1 MCVGVAL
8 YQGGLTVTLSD
19 LFVYLG
25 APLANS
31 RWSWGA
37 VRVTDGA
44 AFLRVWQ
51 DEERKVGGRYFTRIS
66 ANAFFA
72 NDSSNLGYVQR
83 SKHIEAIRAGAKSY
97 MIMCRARD
105 INATPREIAG
115 FDDTELF
122 VGGELIE
129 IDGESWLE
137 RVGRRSRAEL
147 RSTQTR

>member
-1 MCVGVAL
+1 MYVGGAL
-8 YQGGLTVTLSD
+8 FQGRLTVTLSD
-19 LFVYLG
+19 LFGYLG

-37 VRVTDGA
+37 VRETDGV

-51 DEERKVGGRYFTRIS
+51 DEEQKVGGRYFTRIS

-72 NDSSNLGYVQR
+72 NDSSNLGYVER
-83 SKHIEAIRAGAKSY
+83 SKHIELIRGGAKSY

-115 FDDTELF
+115 FDDGELF
-122 VGGELIE
+122 VGGELIQ
-129 IDGESWLE
+129 IDGESWLQ
-137 RVGRRSRAEL
+137 RVGRKRRAEL
-147 RSTQTR
+147 RSIQTR